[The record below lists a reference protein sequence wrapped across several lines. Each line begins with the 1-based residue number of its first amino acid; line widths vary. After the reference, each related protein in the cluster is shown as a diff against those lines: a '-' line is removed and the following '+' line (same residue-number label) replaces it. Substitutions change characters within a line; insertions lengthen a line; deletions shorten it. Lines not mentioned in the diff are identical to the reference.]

1 MRSVK
6 LDELISDNMR
16 FFVFAAAAF
25 LLLAVV
31 AGVAVF
37 FAVLRGEEQVMVPN
51 VQGSELTQALLDL
64 QAREL
69 NPRVQL
75 RNSNSPYDR
84 GLVLEQEPVPGSIVK
99 AGRNVRLVVSQGT
112 VLNRVENFVG
122 RDVGDARIDL
132 MALATA
138 AGGPLLVLREPVM
151 LDYSSEPP
159 GTIIQQSPEAGT
171 EISGPTR
178 IEFVVSQGPQ
188 HTFVTVPQMVGLSV
202 ADALEWLGS
211 QGADFEFWLAEAWD
225 GDDGDG
231 ETVVR
236 QSPPAGAS
244 VTSNTRINLTV
255 AVPAE
260 LGDDEAFG
268 LFSHFMP
275 QNPFPLPIALDAVLP
290 TGERRR
296 LVELDFIG
304 GTFTAPYRLPVNSVL
319 VLSMLNREI
328 RRETVRPW

>member
-1 MRSVK
+1 MRPAK
-6 LDELISDNMR
+6 LDELISNNMR
-16 FFVFAAAAF
+16 FFVLTAIVF
-25 LLLAVV
+25 LLLAGI

-51 VQGSELTQALLDL
+51 VQGRELTQALLDL

-112 VLNRVENFVG
+112 VLNRVESFVG
-122 RDVGDARIDL
+122 RDIGDVRIDL

-151 LDYSSEPP
+151 LDYSVEPP

-171 EISGPTR
+171 EISGPVR

-188 HTFVTVPQMVGLSV
+188 HTFITVPQLVGLSV
-202 ADALEWLGS
+202 ADAIEWLGS
-211 QGADFEFWLAEAWD
+211 QGADFEFGLARD
-225 GDDGDG
+225 GDGGAG

-236 QSPPAGAS
+236 QNPPAGAS
-244 VTSNTRINLTV
+244 VTSNTRISLTV

-275 QNPFPLPIALDAVLP
+275 QNPFPLPVVLDAVLP

-304 GTFTAPYRLPVNSVL
+304 GTFTAPYRLPVNTIL

-328 RRETVRPW
+328 RRETVRP